1 MYRGNTRFKWLIPVS
16 AFLVTLTHG
25 PLALAWTFPLV
36 SAAQQVFM
44 YVGTYS
50 KTSDPLGVL
59 NNSTV
64 DELRLD
70 VPVAQHGNNTPLT
83 FPAARATGLWGVSCN
98 ANGVVVGAGYRN
110 NGSNPPRAA
119 NVKLDADDSLVNGVG
134 DKIPI
139 SAISWQ
145 SQSSVSQ
152 GQDMQWPKSGKLG
165 NVSPL
170 TNVLW
175 NAVTETCFVFSYAN
189 TSIMPPGN
197 YTGTI
202 TFTVYVP

>member
-1 MYRGNTRFKWLIPVS
+1 MYRGTTRFKWLILVS
-16 AFLVTLTHG
+16 AFLVALTQG
-25 PLALAWTFPLV
+25 TQALAWTFPLT

-70 VPVAQHGNNTPLT
+70 VPVAQQGNNTPLT
-83 FPAARATGLWGVSCN
+83 FPAARGTGLWGISCN

-110 NGSNPPRAA
+110 KGSNPPRAA
-119 NVKLDADDSLVNGVG
+119 NVNLFADDFLVNGAG
-134 DKIPI
+134 DRIPI
-139 SAISWQ
+139 SAISWR
-145 SQSSVSQ
+145 SQSYGSQ
-152 GQDMQWPKSGKLG
+152 GQDMQWPETGKLG